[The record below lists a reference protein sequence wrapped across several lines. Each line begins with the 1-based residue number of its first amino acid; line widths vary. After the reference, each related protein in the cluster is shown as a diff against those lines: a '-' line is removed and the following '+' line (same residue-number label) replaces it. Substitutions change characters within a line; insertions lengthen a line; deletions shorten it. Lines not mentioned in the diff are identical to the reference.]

1 LLRDEGDAEPSVA
14 KPDPAGPAS
23 DVAPGTDALD
33 GAR

>member
-14 KPDPAGPAS
+14 KPDRARPAS
-23 DVAPGTDALD
+23 DAAPGTDALD